1 MECRRIAG
9 SMDPYAIGIDLGTT
23 YSCVSVYRNGK
34 LEIIA
39 NDCGFYTTPS
49 CVAFTDEEVL
59 VGNAAKDQVTQNP
72 ENTIYDIKRVIG
84 RRFDDAAVQA
94 NIKNL
99 PYILKSDKNNCLVQ
113 INTCGEEKTFTP
125 EDISAMILKKMKEI
139 AETILEREVKNAVI
153 TVPAYFNDSQRQA
166 TINAANLAGLQ
177 VLRIVNEPTAAAIAY
192 DAIKEDISGT
202 FLVFDMG
209 GGTLDVSIVNRTGS
223 RLIIKSTNGNTNFGG
238 EDITN
243 NLVEYFAD
251 LFEKKHQKCLCN
263 NKRAL
268 QRLRK
273 ECESVKQSLSFK
285 NKAAVCVD
293 GILDGIDLME
303 DITQTKFNS
312 LCEALF
318 KSVLD
323 PVKKALE
330 SADIAPVDINKVIM
344 VGGSSRIPK
353 LQSLLQ
359 DFFTNAQI
367 CMSINP
373 DEAIAYGAGI
383 FAAML
388 SGVDIK
394 DRSNLIIQDVTPMSL
409 ITDVVNGVSLI
420 VPRNSILPISKSKTY
435 KTVIDNQAVIHCN
448 VYEGDTASSEN
459 FLGLVSLTNI
469 PRAPAGREKCQLT
482 FSVDENGVL
491 KYHFRFRILRPLR
504 ILLNTNICG
513 ILCSACNNYLQAYF
527 KEDKPTI
534 KNLIRNDNSRYRH

>member
-1 MECRRIAG
+1 MGHISNSFIDEV
-9 SMDPYAIGIDLGTT
+9 YAEDT
-23 YSCVSVYRNGK
+23 
-34 LEIIA
+34 LEAIEA
-39 NDCGFYTTPS
+39 EG
-49 CVAFTDEEVL
+49 EESIP
-59 VGNAAKDQVTQNP
+59 G
-72 ENTIYDIKRVIG
+72 DIKRVIG

-94 NIKNL
+94 NIKNF
-99 PYILKSDKNNCLVQ
+99 PYILKADKNNCVVQ
-113 INTCGEEKTFTP
+113 VNACGEEKTFTP

-139 AETILEREVKNAVI
+139 AETVLEREVKNAVI
-153 TVPAYFNDSQRQA
+153 TAPAYFNDSQRQA

-209 GGTLDVSIVNRTGS
+209 GGTLDVSIVNRTQS

-243 NLVEYFAD
+243 NLVEYFVD
-251 LFEKKHQKCLCN
+251 LFEKKQNKSLRN
-263 NKRAL
+263 NKRAM

-273 ECESVKQSLSFK
+273 KCGTVKQTLSFK
-285 NKAAVCVD
+285 KKATVCVD

-312 LCEALF
+312 LCEVLF

-330 SADIAPVDINKVIM
+330 SADIAPVDISKVIM

-409 ITDVVNGVSLI
+409 ITDVVNGVSVI
-420 VPRNSILPISKSKTY
+420 IPRNSNLPISKSKTY

-448 VYEGDTASSEN
+448 VYEGDTVSNEN
-459 FLGLVSLTNI
+459 YLGLVSLTNI
-469 PRAPAGREKCQLT
+469 PKAPAGREKCQLT
-482 FSVDENGVL
+482 FSVDENSVL
-491 KYHFRFRILRPLR
+491 KV
-504 ILLNTNICG
+504 
-513 ILCSACNNYLQAYF
+513 SAVL
-527 KEDKPTI
+527 ESTGETHEIVIDR
-534 KNLIRNDNSRYRH
+534 RNMQQISKFSLK